1 MYANLQNSGEAIDT
15 GNDTIV
21 IVHNDETLRGGR
33 TLDVVGFA
41 PTVIK
46 GGHVII
52 RETTGAL
59 DYKPLPVTGTLP
71 ADHEYAGILVSTILT
86 AKPFASIMV
95 RGTVNPNAAPYAIA
109 AEVKTALPL
118 IRFSID

>member
-1 MYANLQNSGEAIDT
+1 MYANLQNSGTAIDT
-15 GNDTIV
+15 GNDTIA
-21 IVHNDETLRGGR
+21 IVHNLETLRGGR
-33 TLDVVGFA
+33 TLDATGFA

-52 RETTGAL
+52 RATTGAK
-59 DYKPLPVTGTLP
+59 DYKPLPVTGVLP
-71 ADHEYAGILVSTILT
+71 ADHEYAGILVSTVLT
-86 AKPFASIMV
+86 AKPFAAILV